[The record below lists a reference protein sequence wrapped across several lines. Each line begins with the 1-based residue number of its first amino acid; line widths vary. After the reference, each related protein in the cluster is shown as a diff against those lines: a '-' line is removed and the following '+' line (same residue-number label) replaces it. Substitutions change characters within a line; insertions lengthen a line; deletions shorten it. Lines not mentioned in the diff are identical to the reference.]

1 MPVIKSAIKRN
12 KQAAVRNLRNQAVKT
27 AIRKDVRQVTDAM
40 AAGEAKQVVELFRA
54 AVSEID
60 RGVKKG
66 VLHPNTA
73 ARKKSRLNALIKKT
87 LGEATKPTKVTKTA
101 KPAATAKP
109 KTTAAKTP
117 AKKLAAKKP
126 AAKATK
132 TTKK

>member
-27 AIRKDVRQVTDAM
+27 AIRKDVRAVTDAM
-40 AAGEAKQVVELFRA
+40 AAGEAKKVVELFRA
-54 AVSEID
+54 AASEID

-87 LGEATKPTKVTKTA
+87 LGEAAKPVKVTKTA
-101 KPAATAKP
+101 KPAVAAKP
-109 KTTAAKTP
+109 KATAAT
-117 AKKLAAKKP
+117 KKP
-126 AAKATK
+126 AAK